1 MTWTGIAKRLAI
13 PPLDGVAAETIALI
27 VALGLVFGTFPMYGG
42 ATLLCAAAAI
52 VLRLNWPALQLVN
65 YLISPLQLALLVP
78 FNRVGARLLPARTA
92 GPAPGLPG
100 IFHSDLWRLASNV
113 WTAAMHAIVGW
124 FCICAPLGILL
135 YLTLHCIIRR
145 RRRGKGSMERGS
157 NRLLNDLYVS

>member
-27 VALGLVFGTFPMYGG
+27 VALGLVFGTFPMYGCP
-42 ATLLCAAAAI
+42 TLLCAAAA
-52 VLRLNWPALQLVN
+52 VLLRLNWPALQLVN

-78 FNRVGARLLPARTA
+78 FNRVGARLFPARPANPPPDLPA
-92 GPAPGLPG
+92 
-100 IFHSDLWRLASNV
+100 IWRLASSFG
-113 WTAAMHAIVGW
+113 TAAMHAIAGW

-145 RRRGKGSMERGS
+145 RRRGKGS